1 MNVQVEASPGIE
13 SPKRTAILDA
23 ATDLFVEQGYGAVS
37 MDAIARAA
45 NVSKA
50 TLYAHF
56 ASKDALFATIIN
68 EACRARMLPDDFA
81 AGMALDPCGDVRPS
95 LVALGRRLL
104 GFLLEPRSLAI
115 HRVVIAEG
123 ARFPELGRA
132 FFENGPVKTCAALG
146 AWLARQHEAGRLTIG
161 DPLVAA
167 EHLIGM
173 LKPGL
178 FLRATLG
185 IGDPPT
191 QAQIDATVE
200 HAVSAFLRAYG
211 PGCVPGR

>member
-1 MNVQVEASPGIE
+1 MTVQVETRQEWE
-13 SPKRTAILDA
+13 SPKRVAILDA
-23 ATDLFVEQGYGAVS
+23 ATSLFVEQGYGAVS

-68 EACRARMLPDDFA
+68 EVCRARMAPDEFLPGA
-81 AGMALDPCGDVRPS
+81 ALDPCAEIRPS
-95 LVALGRRLL
+95 LIALGRRLL

-132 FFENGPVKTCAALG
+132 FYENGPAKVSVALG
-146 AWLARQHEAGRLTIG
+146 AWLARQDAIGLLTIS
-161 DPLVAA
+161 DPLMAA
-167 EHLIGM
+167 EHLVGL

-178 FLRATLG
+178 YLRATLG

-191 QAQIDATVE
+191 QATVDATVE
-200 HAVSAFLRAYG
+200 GAVSAFLRAYG
-211 PGCVPGR
+211 RDCRPDR